1 MCLDND
7 PNKRPPISDVSE
19 RMRRMKEIES
29 ANCPDIKKVMDPI
42 MWQLDQAMEMLKE
55 TTIVPVTKVLLRE
68 LN

>member
-1 MCLDND
+1 
-7 PNKRPPISDVSE
+7 
-19 RMRRMKEIES
+19 MKEIES